1 MVFVNQDNGLL
12 AEPVHDLIVFQ
23 VGDHLLEDK
32 EDVTAADC
40 WRLNLLLSWW
50 WLYSSGPATHTFLNV
65 ATWRNKVLKLYEWN
79 NPSTYVLADPAELLS
94 GQVKFE
100 SHGEALDT
108 PAAVVDVVEASFC
121 GGEYK
126 QWVHHPAG

>member
-1 MVFVNQDNGLL
+1 M
-12 AEPVHDLIVFQ
+12 
-23 VGDHLLEDK
+23 
-32 EDVTAADC
+32 
-40 WRLNLLLSWW
+40 
-50 WLYSSGPATHTFLNV
+50 
-65 ATWRNKVLKLYEWN
+65 
-79 NPSTYVLADPAELLS
+79 YVLEAPVELLS

-126 QWVHHPAG
+126 QGVNHPAG